1 MRFQSCY
8 SDLWVNSIGPNVTNI
23 EALWKTGDWPEVF
36 TNSVATPLPKKGGG
50 LCIKFVTLQGMEV
63 SE

>member
-1 MRFQSCY
+1 
-8 SDLWVNSIGPNVTNI
+8 VTNI
-23 EALWKTGDWPEVF
+23 EALWKTEDWPEVF